1 MLSWAH
7 LFLAAAPILMAA
19 GYEVEIAAW
28 RAQREANLKSDSGW
42 LTVAGLFWLKEGPN
56 TFGSESTN
64 DIVLPAGPPHAG
76 VFEMRGTTVTA
87 ALGGGPGRTLTPD
100 SEKSGD
106 VVKIQDLTMSVIRR
120 GDRYG
125 IRLRDRNS
133 SFRRGFSGLHWFP
146 VKAPARVN
154 ARWVA
159 TSEKIVV
166 PNILGQK
173 DEETSPG
180 YAVFPWGGHEHHL
193 YPTEEDGKLFFVF
206 RDLTAGNETYPA
218 GRFLYADMPRDG
230 RVVLDFNKAYNP
242 PCAFT
247 PYATCPLP
255 PAQNRLNVR
264 IEAGELKYG
273 SH

>member
-1 MLSWAH
+1 
-7 LFLAAAPILMAA
+7 MAA
-19 GYEVEIAAW
+19 GYEAEIAAW
-28 RAQREANLKSDSGW
+28 RAQRESNLKSDTGW
-42 LTVAGLFWLKEGPN
+42 LTVAGLFWLKDGRN
-56 TFGSESTN
+56 TFGSAAGN
-64 DIVLPAGPPHAG
+64 DIVLPRGAAHGGVFVLHAG
-76 VFEMRGTTVTA
+76 VVTGGLTGEA
-87 ALGGGPGRTLTPD
+87 ARTFKPD
-100 SEKSGD
+100 SEAPSD
-106 VVKIQDLTMSVIRR
+106 VVRIGDLTMFAIQR

-125 IRLRDRNS
+125 IRLRDLQS
-133 SFRRGFSGLHWFP
+133 SFRREFTSLRWYP
-146 VKAPARVN
+146 AKESARVN

-159 TSEKIVV
+159 DGKKIVI
-166 PNILGQK
+166 PNFLGQK

-180 YAVFPWGGHEHHL
+180 HAVFMWEGHEQHL
-193 YPTEEDGKLFFVF
+193 YPTEEDGRLFFVF
-206 RDLTAGNETYPA
+206 RDLTAGKETYPA
-218 GRFLYADMPRDG
+218 GRMLYADMPRDG